1 MLCDAENGFASKFEI
16 YQGKK
21 DPTLDYDG
29 LEDLTSGPAAVIRLL
44 KHLKN
49 SWRIVYCDRFYTTM
63 LLVLHLLT
71 LGIFFCGTIRA
82 NALGFPAIVHMPKTE
97 NCKKGTYRKATTVV
111 GGTTI
116 TAASWMDSK
125 PVLVICS
132 GLANGPASVSR
143 WDREAHERKFLPV
156 LEQIVSYQRNMG
168 GVDRN
173 DFLRMARYSIQM
185 SQGLK
190 KWQKMVFCALLD
202 LAIVNSFI
210 LWKMKFSDRHKFSLS
225 HYDFMESLAN
235 GLLTMHF
242 SSTDMTPRT
251 RSMNQQDPGNPQPA
265 LRGGHIA
272 ARFKENEGYNGPNKN
287 NKRCYV
293 CTAMKERHNTAMYCV
308 QCDVPVCEKVH
319 DGKFCWELLHNDP
332 EMIER
337 VEKRNR
343 KRLLQDFQDTPNTRR
358 KVSARV

>member
-21 DPTLDYDG
+21 DPTLDYEG
-29 LEDLTSGPAAVIRLL
+29 LEDMTSGPAAVIRLL

-63 LLVLHLLT
+63 MLVLHLMTMGL
-71 LGIFFCGTIRA
+71 FFCGTIRA
-82 NALGFPAIVHMPKTE
+82 NAIGFPDIVHMSKTE
-97 NCKKGTYRKATTVV
+97 GCRKGTFRKATTVV

-125 PVLVICS
+125 PVLLIAS
-132 GLANGPASVSR
+132 GLSNGPTTVSR
-143 WDREAHERKFLPV
+143 WDRLAHERKLLPV
-156 LEQIVSYQRNMG
+156 LEQIVSYQRHMG

-190 KWQKMVFCALLD
+190 KWQKMVFCALVD

-210 LWKMKFSDRHKFSLS
+210 LWKLKFSDRHKLHLS
-225 HYDFMESLAN
+225 HYDFMESLSN
-235 GLLTMHF
+235 GLLSMHF
-242 SSTDMTPRT
+242 SSTGMTPRT
-251 RSMNQQDPGNPQPA
+251 RSMTQQGGFTPRPIPT
-265 LRGGHIA
+265 GGHTA
-272 ARFKENEGYNGPNKN
+272 ARFKANEGYNGPSKN

-293 CTAMKERHNTAMYCV
+293 CTSLKKRHSTSMYCV
-308 QCDVPVCEKVH
+308 QCDVAVCEKVH
-319 DGKFCWELLHNDP
+319 DGVFCWNILHNDP
-332 EMIER
+332 ELLIK
-337 VEKRNR
+337 VEAKNR
-343 KRLLQDFQDTPNTRR
+343 KRLILESQDAPNTRR
-358 KVSARV
+358 KVSTYV